1 MRGFFLLVTVICFIA
16 YKMQG
21 DDMEKT
27 TKFNE
32 QRGIQDFGNNK
43 PAQNR
48 EALLVVGMFSFAIWF
63 LMKVNG
69 VSNWNCPLD
78 SINC

>member
-1 MRGFFLLVTVICFIA
+1 
-16 YKMQG
+16 MQG

-27 TKFNE
+27 TRFNE

-48 EALLVVGMFSFAIWF
+48 EVLLVVGMFSFAIW
-63 LMKVNG
+63 LYMKYNG
-69 VSNWNCPLD
+69 ITNWNC
-78 SINC
+78 NEYGVCG